1 MISFKNFSFNYI
13 NNIPLFKDLDFNIKK
28 DQITVLTGFNGSG
41 KTTFCRLIMG
51 LLKNYNGSLKINGI
65 EQHKL
70 NTFQLAEKITFL
82 KQEPTANIVAS
93 FPDEDLD
100 IWLHK
105 FRSQFSAN
113 SEIINDALSFFS
125 LIDQKDQ
132 PVWELSSGQLKRI
145 GLAALLLNLNKYW
158 ILDEPTSGLDPA
170 LIGRLIEL
178 IEKKK
183 EQKKNGILLISHRFE
198 KFQNIA
204 DRILEIKDKTI
215 REIK

>member
-1 MISFKNFSFNYI
+1 MISFKNFSFNYN
-13 NNIPLFKDLDFNIKK
+13 NNIPLFKDLDLKIKK

-41 KTTFCRLIMG
+41 KTTICRLIMG
-51 LLKNYNGSLKINGI
+51 LLKNFSGSLKINGV
-65 EQHKL
+65 EQLKC
-70 NTFQLAEKITFL
+70 NTLELAEKITYI

-93 FPDEDLD
+93 FPSEDLD

-105 FRSQFSAN
+105 FRTQFSAN
-113 SEIINDALSFFS
+113 SEIINDALSFFN

-183 EQKKNGILLISHRFE
+183 EQKNGILLISHRFE